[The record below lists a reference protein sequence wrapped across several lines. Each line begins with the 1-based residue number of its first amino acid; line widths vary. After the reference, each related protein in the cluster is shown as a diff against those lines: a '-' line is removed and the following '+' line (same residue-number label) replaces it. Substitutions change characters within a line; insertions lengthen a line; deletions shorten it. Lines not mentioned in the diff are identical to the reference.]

1 MVNDLDIL
9 INETLKMFKTKT
21 KEQQI
26 EALKKENMSEEDI
39 NFVINGKMNKKQI
52 KKAEKKGKIGAH
64 EILLSVDERGEI
76 LKHIL
81 KNMPVEKRIDYLVN
95 MGVGKQMAETVSNL
109 LDELEANNKKV
120 D

>member
-1 MVNDLDIL
+1 M
-9 INETLKMFKTKT
+9 
-21 KEQQI
+21 
-26 EALKKENMSEEDI
+26 
-39 NFVINGKMNKKQI
+39 
-52 KKAEKKGKIGAH
+52 
-64 EILLSVDERGEI
+64 SVDERGEI